1 MNNRKTFRLTAVAL
15 TVAGIAIIAQIAI
28 PLPSGI
34 PLTLQTMAVAFA
46 GYLLGAK
53 YGTLSVGVYIALG
66 AVGAPVFSGLSG
78 GFHKFLSPTGGFIW
92 GFLLL
97 SLSCGMAEIKK
108 WSKKERLA
116 SVLAGILG
124 VLLCH
129 TCGII
134 QFASVT
140 ATNPVTAFII
150 CSLPYLLKDIVC
162 VSAAY
167 FLSQTVK
174 KRINF
179 R

>member
-15 TVAGIAIIAQIAI
+15 TVAGMAIIAQISI

-34 PLTLQTMAVAFA
+34 PLTLQTLAVAFT

-66 AVGAPVFSGLSG
+66 AVGAPVFSGMAG
-78 GFHKFLSPTGGFIW
+78 GFQKFLSPTGGFIW

-97 SLSCGMAEIKK
+97 ALSCGMAEIKK
-108 WSKKERLA
+108 WSKKERLTA
-116 SVLAGILG
+116 VLAGIIG
-124 VLLCH
+124 IILCH

-134 QFASVT
+134 QFAAIT
-140 ATNPVTAFII
+140 GTNPFSAFII
-150 CSLPYLLKDIVC
+150 CSLPYLPKDIIC
-162 VSAAY
+162 LIAAY
-167 FLSQTVK
+167 FLSVAVK
-174 KRINF
+174 KRL